1 MVIPCYRCIQTH
13 WLSLCLGLIGAPR
26 ATGNHVRQRT
36 PARKA
41 PTAHVGWTGKDH
53 SRDIRAAYTVV
64 LGKAADRTPALRGP
78 SEPCPTGTDHNSLE
92 LEVVQET

>member
-1 MVIPCYRCIQTH
+1 MRTNTRAFA
-13 WLSLCLGLIGAPR
+13 LLGLVGAPR
-26 ATGNHVRQRT
+26 ATGNHVRPRT

-41 PTAHVGWTGKDH
+41 PTAHVGWTRKEDP
-53 SRDIRAAYTVV
+53 SRDTRAAYTVV